1 MTTIEITVP
10 ALPANRKIHAIMAKT
25 LENLA
30 CLFHD
35 CEDDIQASLAEGVEN
50 VTISH
55 SIVLNLGKN
64 KQTDKLSV
72 SIKRGDEITC
82 TIPDPDQPDLF
93 SHDNPT
99 VRAVNPAEPTTGAS
113 LMGLPA
119 PIQGIAMIEAE
130 VIDVADEDN
139 EQEGGEEE

>member
-1 MTTIEITVP
+1 MTTIEIVVP
-10 ALPANRKIHAIMAKT
+10 ELPANRKIHAIMAKT

-30 CLFHD
+30 CLFRD
-35 CEDDIQASLAEGVEN
+35 CEDDIQAALAEGSDN

-93 SHDNPT
+93 NNDGSPRVVTPETPT
-99 VRAVNPAEPTTGAS
+99 ETPSV
-113 LMGLPA
+113 MGLPA
-119 PIQGIAMIEAE
+119 PIE
-130 VIDVADEDN
+130 VIGMIVDE
-139 EQEGGEEE
+139 EPEGEEGGEEE

>member
-82 TIPDPDQPDLF
+82 TIPDPDQSDLF
-93 SHDNPT
+93 RNDNPT
-99 VRAVNPAEPTTGAS
+99 VRSVNPIDKAETAI
-113 LMGLPA
+113 MRLPA
-119 PIQGIAMIEAE
+119 PIEAIIMHEEENPTIEK
-130 VIDVADEDN
+130 
-139 EQEGGEEE
+139 GGEEE

>member
-1 MTTIEITVP
+1 MTTIEIIVP
-10 ALPANRKIHAIMAKT
+10 ELPANRKIHAIMAKS

-35 CEDDIQASLAEGVEN
+35 CEKDVHTALTEGAES
-50 VTISH
+50 VTINH
-55 SIVLNLGKN
+55 AIVLNLGKN

-93 SHDNPT
+93 NTDGSPRVVT
-99 VRAVNPAEPTTGAS
+99 PETSAETPS
-113 LMGLPA
+113 VMGLPA
-119 PIQGIAMIEAE
+119 PIESIGMIDAII
-130 VIDVADEDN
+130 VDDVEENN
-139 EQEGGEEE
+139 EQEGEEE